1 MKLDFNEGWKVH
13 KLGEE
18 EKAIRVNTPH
28 DAMIVEER
36 CKCLNGANSGYFPG
50 GRYIYEKSFDVA
62 PEQLEKYVALY
73 FEGVYRCASIYLN
86 GEKVHYQAYGYTEFE
101 VDISDKVVA
110 GRNTVKIDV
119 DNSLEPNARWYTGS
133 GIYRP
138 VWLLVKEK
146 NHIRDIKI
154 ETVSIAPAVVSVTC
168 DQNADVEIF
177 DGNQLVA
184 SGKTGRLTIP
194 EANLWSAETPN
205 LYRAVLK
212 TQTDT
217 QEVTFGI
224 RTLSWSGKTGVL
236 VNGKEVKFRGA
247 CIHHDN
253 GVLGACEFEDAA
265 YRRIRILKE
274 GGYNAIRSSH
284 NPASSAILKAC
295 DELGMYVMDETFDM
309 WYQPKSYHD
318 YSRDFRENYKA
329 DIAAMVK
336 RDYNHSSVLMYSIG
350 NENSEP
356 KSEEGMALA
365 KEQAELVKSL
375 DSTRIV
381 TIGANLMLM
390 KVSLYKPETTPY
402 KREPLDPKDNKDLMA
417 NLDSSGSAGF
427 NMFMNLLPSI
437 MVNAANGKKCQEKA
451 DELVSFLDVLGLNY
465 GTCRYEQDVKR
476 DPDRLYVGSE
486 TFSHGIYK
494 NWSLVKKYP
503 QIIGDFVWTG
513 WDYLGEAGTCGS
525 WDYVEW
531 GGMPLLDGAGTIDIT
546 GMLTAQNYYMQVVY
560 GTYQKPYIAVQ
571 PVTYVGKKYSK
582 GAWRMTNAIRS
593 WSWQGC
599 EGTKATVEVYADA
612 DKAELFLNG
621 KSCGKKALKEMKAK
635 FTVKY
640 APGRLSVKAYD
651 KEGKVIGEDMLETA
665 SNTTRLSVHAEKTAL
680 RANGQDLAY
689 LNIELVDENGNLKP
703 AVDKRVTVK
712 VDGDAVTL
720 AGLGSARTK
729 TDEVFDKDNHLTH
742 FGRAQAVLRAG
753 YTEGTAHVT
762 VSCDGME
769 DVCLTVQVRA

>member
-1 MKLDFNEGWKVH
+1 MKLDFNQGWKVY
-13 KLGEE
+13 KVGTED
-18 EKAIRVNTPH
+18 KVQCVNTPH
-28 DAMIVEER
+28 DAMITEER

-50 GRYIYEKSFDVA
+50 GRYIYEKSFA
-62 PEQLEKYVALY
+62 IEQAQIGQYIALY
-73 FEGVYRCASIYLN
+73 FEGVYRCATVYIN
-86 GEKVHYQAYGYTEFE
+86 GKKVHYQAYGYTEFE
-101 VDISDKVVA
+101 IDISDLVTA
-110 GRNTVKIDV
+110 GENTVKVDV

-138 VWLLVKEK
+138 VWMIVKNK
-146 NHIRDIKI
+146 DHIKDIKV
-154 ETVSIAPAVVSVTC
+154 ETVSIDPAVVSVTC
-168 DQNADVEIF
+168 KGTAQVEIY
-177 DGNQLVA
+177 DGDTVVA
-184 SGKTGRLTIP
+184 AGETGTFAIP
-194 EANLWSAETPN
+194 SAKLWSAETPH

-212 TQTDT
+212 TPADV
-217 QEVTFGI
+217 QEVRFGI
-224 RTLSWSGKTGVL
+224 RSLSWAGKTGVL

-253 GVLGACEFEDAA
+253 GVLGACEFAEAA

-274 GGYNAIRSSH
+274 AGYNAIRSAH
-284 NPASSAILKAC
+284 NPASTAILNAC

-318 YSRDFRENYKA
+318 YSRDFYDNYKA
-329 DIAAMVK
+329 DIAALVK
-336 RDYNHSSVLMYSIG
+336 RDYNHPSVMMYSIG

-356 KSEEGMALA
+356 KTDEGMALA
-365 KEQAELVKSL
+365 KEQAELVRSL
-375 DSTRIV
+375 DQTRIV
-381 TIGANLMLM
+381 TMGANLMLM

-402 KREPLDPKDNKDLMA
+402 KREPLDPKENKDLMA

-427 NMFMNLLPSI
+427 NMFMNLLPAI

-451 DELVSFLDVLGLNY
+451 DQLVGFLDVLGLNY
-465 GTCRYEQDVKR
+465 GTCRYEQDAKR
-476 DPDRLYVGSE
+476 DPNRLYVGSE

-494 NWSLVKKYP
+494 NWSLVQKYP

-525 WDYVEW
+525 WDYTEW

-546 GMLTAQNYYMQVVY
+546 GMQTAQNYYMQVVY

-571 PVTYVGKKYSK
+571 PVTYAGKPYTK

-599 EGTKATVEVYADA
+599 EGVKATVEVYADA
-612 DKAELFLNG
+612 AKAELFLNG
-621 KSCGKKALKEMKAK
+621 VSCGKKALKERKAK

-640 APGRLSVKAYD
+640 APGELRVKAYD
-651 KEGKVIGEDMLETA
+651 QSGKVIGEDVLQTA
-665 SNTTRLSVHAEKTAL
+665 SNTTKLAVTAEKTTL
-680 RANGQDLAY
+680 RADGQDLAY
-689 LNIELVDENGNLKP
+689 LNIELVDENGNLQP
-703 AVDKRVTVK
+703 AVDKTVTVK
-712 VDGDAVTL
+712 VNGTAAAL

-729 TDEVFDKDNHLTH
+729 TDEVFDKDHHLTH
-742 FGRAQAVLRAG
+742 FGRAQAVLRSG
-753 YTEGTAHVT
+753 YQGGDVQVR

-769 DVCLTVQVRA
+769 DVCLTIHVQ